1 MMKKKKKKKRKKKR
15 RKSADNDTGSDSSD
29 AFSDSDSDS
38 DSDGSSDASSASERV
53 LTVDEVRQQQF
64 RRARQAASRAA
75 DEYNELLHRLVG
87 LIAYV
92 RRKQVELPHFQMLPE
107 QTPESILN
115 FVERRSRDVA
125 RWELFI
131 EEWKGEFIGKCKARC
146 NLLETRKANLRC
158 FSAPLNRRANNDKN
172 IAKWNDAFF
181 KGKSQAELDAEAK
194 LERERRKFFRM
205 KRLEAKRELQEARE
219 QETAHAAALLQRLWR
234 KRSAGKRIQDLI
246 RSQYEK
252 VYDPTIHD

>member
-1 MMKKKKKKKRKKKR
+1 MKKKKKRNKKKK
-15 RKSADNDTGSDSSD
+15 RKSADDDTGSDSSD

-53 LTVDEVRQQQF
+53 LTVDEMHQQF

-107 QTPESILN
+107 TPESILN

-131 EEWKGEFIGKCKARC
+131 DEWKGEFIGK
-146 NLLETRKANLRC
+146 
-158 FSAPLNRRANNDKN
+158 
-172 IAKWNDAFF
+172 
-181 KGKSQAELDAEAK
+181 
-194 LERERRKFFRM
+194 
-205 KRLEAKRELQEARE
+205 
-219 QETAHAAALLQRLWR
+219 
-234 KRSAGKRIQDLI
+234 
-246 RSQYEK
+246 
-252 VYDPTIHD
+252 